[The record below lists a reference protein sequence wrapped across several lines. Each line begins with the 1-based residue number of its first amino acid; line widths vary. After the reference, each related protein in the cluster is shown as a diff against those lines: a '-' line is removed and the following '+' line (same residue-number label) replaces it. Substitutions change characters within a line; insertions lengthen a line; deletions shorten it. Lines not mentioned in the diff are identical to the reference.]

1 MEPSSYITTYQQY
14 LQAVCTQLPPAVLA
28 KAEAILEQTAWDEP
42 QSAVDLLNGAVVAL
56 VEADATA
63 DRTLR
68 GMYLEMAIAALE
80 SGTDH
85 PLCVAQLALVYQLL
99 GDRERAIELAF
110 AVLLNVAQA
119 AYTSTA
125 AIAPGL
131 VFLPPSWHSQTQLQL
146 LFETADGYT
155 QSLLLAGE
163 ILWRSQLVFYN
174 ASGLRLLHLAAQLFP
189 QSALILLRLG
199 ISSIVNGQWE
209 GILYLH
215 RSHQLAPTI
224 PATLQAL
231 HLAYRDLHQPDP
243 AATWMAN
250 AQTQARDRPTPDW
263 YWATAPASQGLTYVP
278 FEHTLKLAVEA
289 SFRSIVTSVLLA
301 EGDWFE
307 VEMEF
312 WRDRIQPGMTVIDVG
327 ANVGVYTFS
336 AALRVGPTGKVIAI
350 EPFSGCV
357 RCLEETKRVN
367 QLSQVQI
374 HRAAASD
381 RPGTLHLAL
390 HGASELN
397 QVITDPAA
405 APTGAIEEIPCLTLD
420 SLIDQEHLDRVD
432 FLKIDAE
439 GHELQVL
446 QGSDRLLRTFAPII
460 LYENVAG
467 SQGSNLPVA
476 EYLTTHGYALFRY
489 QPYLHQ
495 LLPISTTDDLQGNLN
510 LIAMP
515 QAVADQF

>member
-14 LQAVCTQLPPAVLA
+14 LQAICPQLPPAVLA
-28 KAEAILEQTAWDEP
+28 KAEAILEQTVWDEP
-42 QSAVDLLNGAVVAL
+42 QSEVDLLNGAVVAL
-56 VEADATA
+56 IEAEATD

-80 SGTDH
+80 SGTEH
-85 PLCVAQLALVYQLL
+85 PLCVAHLALIYRLL
-99 GDRERAIELAF
+99 GDRDRAIELAF
-110 AVLLNVAQA
+110 SVLLTVAHA
-119 AYTSTA
+119 AHTPSA
-125 AIAPGL
+125 AIASGL
-131 VFLPPSWHSQTQLQL
+131 VFLPSGWHSQTQLQL
-146 LFETADGYT
+146 LLATSDGYA

-174 ASGLRLLHLAAQLFP
+174 PSGLRLLHLAAQLFP
-189 QSALILLRLG
+189 DAAPILLRLG
-199 ISSIVNGQWE
+199 ISSLVNGQGE
-209 GILYLH
+209 GLLYLH
-215 RSHQLAPTI
+215 RSHHYAPT
-224 PATLQAL
+224 PAALHAL
-231 HLAYRDLHQPDP
+231 HLAYRDLHQPDT
-243 AATWMAN
+243 ATTWMAI
-250 AQTQARDRPTPDW
+250 AQTQARDRPDPDW
-263 YWATAPASQGLTYVP
+263 YWATGPAKQGFTYVP
-278 FEHTLKLAVEA
+278 FEGTLKLAVEA

-336 AALRVGPTGKVIAI
+336 AALRVGSTGRVLAI

-357 RCLEETKRVN
+357 QCLEATCEVN
-367 QLSQVQI
+367 HLSQVQVF
-374 HRAAASD
+374 RAAASD

-405 APTGAIEEIPCLTLD
+405 APTGATEAIPCLTLD

-476 EYLTTHGYALFRY
+476 EYLTTHGYILFRY
-489 QPYLHQ
+489 QPYLNQ
-495 LLPISTTDDLQGNLN
+495 LLPIQATDDLQGNLN
-510 LIAMP
+510 LIAVP
-515 QAVADQF
+515 QALADQF